1 MVECEDDEE
10 NGEPMCWTA
19 AERPIGSLEAS
30 FLPHLICGV
39 LNHAAASHDH
49 DAVGAADADADAD
62 ADEEDADD

>member
-1 MVECEDDEE
+1 
-10 NGEPMCWTA
+10 MCWTA

-62 ADEEDADD
+62 EEDADD

>member
-30 FLPHLICGV
+30 FLPHLICGA

-49 DAVGAADADADAD
+49 NAVVAADAD